1 MKREKF
7 SLKWKIFAYLLGLA
21 GVILAAL
28 WICQTVYLDQFYK
41 YIKEQ
46 DLEKSVT
53 ELEQAL
59 KEEDPS
65 DSVKDIARNS
75 ELSIKIVDSQG
86 EELYSEQF
94 EQVSAIQSLTKE
106 QLQMYY
112 EEVKKN
118 GGQLEFSS
126 NEELRK
132 ERERENVKNPEG
144 LEKPDEAPE
153 KPEGAP
159 GNVEQLREFD
169 DNDRFFIPGA
179 ESNVLKPVTDMGI
192 EAELLIPPIGMD
204 RPIEEHLI
212 RYIRGGQESMVCAKI
227 MDVQGEECLAL
238 VTVKLTP
245 IDATVQTLRVQL
257 VYISVIIIILSLMLA
272 FLISRSVSK
281 SIIKVNESAKEL
293 AKGNF
298 DVTFEGRDY
307 REIEQLSDTL
317 NYAATELAKAENLQ
331 RELLANVSHDLR
343 TPLTMIIAYSEVMR
357 DLPGENTPENVQVV
371 IEEAQRLTNLV
382 NDMLD
387 ISKLQ
392 SGVMKL
398 EERTYDLTDSINGVM
413 ERYVKLKEQEAYQIQ
428 FIYDRHVQV
437 CADEYK
443 IFQVLYNLINNA
455 INYTGADKQV
465 IVEQIVKKEVV
476 RIEVRDTGEGIPE
489 EELENVWER
498 YYKVDKVH
506 KRAIQGTG
514 LGLSICKNILKLH
527 KAEYGV
533 DSEIGQGSTF
543 WFELRI

>member
-1 MKREKF
+1 MKHEKL
-7 SLKWKIFAYLLGLA
+7 SLKWKIFGYLLGLSS
-21 GVILAAL
+21 VILAAL
-28 WICQTVYLDQFYK
+28 WICQTVYLDKFYK

-46 DLEKSVT
+46 DMEESV
-53 ELEQAL
+53 AL
-59 KEEDPS
+59 LQGALQKEEPS
-65 DSVKDIARNS
+65 EDIKAIAQS
-75 ELSIKIVDSQG
+75 KELSLKIVDSRG
-86 EELYSEQF
+86 EELYSEQYDP
-94 EQVSAIQSLTKE
+94 VSAIQSLTKE
-106 QLQMYY
+106 QFQMYY
-112 EEVKKN
+112 KEVEKH

-132 ERERENVKNPEG
+132 EKERQKDGEMIN
-144 LEKPDEAPE
+144 PDE
-153 KPEGAP
+153 KKVFQKDFMDYGHVQ
-159 GNVEQLREFD
+159 GRNYGHNSFV
-169 DNDRFFIPGA
+169 I
-179 ESNVLKPVTDMGI
+179 VTDMGVDI
-192 EAELLIPPIGMD
+192 ERIVPPIGID
-204 RPIEEHLI
+204 RPIE
-212 RYIRGGQESMVCAKI
+212 RYLVNGIRGGQESMVCAKI
-227 MDVQGEECLAL
+227 MEMQGEECLAL
-238 VTVKLTP
+238 ISIKLTP
-245 IDATVQTLRVQL
+245 VDATVQTLRVQL
-257 VYISVIIIILSLMLA
+257 VYISVIIIILSLLLA

-281 SIIKVNESAKEL
+281 SIIKVNYSAKEL

-317 NYAATELAKAENLQ
+317 NYAATELAKTESLQ

-398 EERTYDLTDSINGVM
+398 EKRTYDLTDSINGVM
-413 ERYVKLKEQEAYQIQ
+413 ERYVKLKEQEQYQIQ
-428 FIYDRHVQV
+428 FVYDRHVEV

-455 INYTGADKQV
+455 INYTGKDKQV
-465 IVEQIVKKEVV
+465 VVEQLVKKDVV
-476 RIEVRDTGEGIPE
+476 RIQVRDTGEGIPK

-533 DSEIGQGSTF
+533 ESEVGRGSTF
-543 WFELRI
+543 WFELKLL